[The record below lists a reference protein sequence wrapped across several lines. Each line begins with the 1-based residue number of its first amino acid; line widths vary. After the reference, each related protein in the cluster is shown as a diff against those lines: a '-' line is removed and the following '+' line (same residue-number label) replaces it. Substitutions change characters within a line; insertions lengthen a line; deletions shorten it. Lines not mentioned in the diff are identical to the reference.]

1 MPFRGNIKLV
11 EGVKMKRLTN
21 LTIPFFLICGFA
33 FCADDTFQG
42 NVVKKPYDPAVN
54 GNKGKPN
61 STQILYHGGPIMNL
75 SNSVYVIYY
84 GNFAPTTQPIIN
96 DFLVGLSGSSQYG
109 VNTTYGTPVTNTIP
123 SRFAFTPPKTSSTT
137 NPSGS
142 VYFDNY
148 SQGSSLGNKDI
159 PVIVAHA
166 INAGLA
172 ADQNGVYLLVTAP
185 DVKIAGFC
193 NSFCAYHTTSTSVV
207 NGLHIRYALIPDPT
221 QRCSGCNGGIAVYGD
236 VVTPNLD
243 MGADSMTDDIMH
255 ELSETVTD
263 PDLTAWFTQ
272 GGAENGDLCNYVYE
286 TSTFPAVYTVQRT
299 VNGTTY
305 TTHANAFLN
314 GRDFLVQFIWKNSG
328 AGFCS
333 PK

>member
-1 MPFRGNIKLV
+1 
-11 EGVKMKRLTN
+11 MKWLTN
-21 LTIPFFLICGFA
+21 LSIPFFLICSLA
-33 FCADDTFQG
+33 FCADDSFQG
-42 NVVKKPYDPAVN
+42 NVVKKPYDPTVN
-54 GNKGKPN
+54 SKRPQSN
-61 STQILYHGGPIMNL
+61 STQILYHGGPVMNL

-84 GNFAPTTQPIIN
+84 GSFASTTQPIIN

-109 VNTTYGTPVTNTIP
+109 VNTAYGTPVANTVP
-123 SRFAFTPPKTSSTT
+123 PRFAFTPPTKSSPTNPSGSVY

-148 SQGSSLGNKDI
+148 SQGSSLGSKDI

-166 INAGLA
+166 INAGVT
-172 ADQNGVYLLVTAP
+172 ADQNGVYLVVTAP

-193 NSFCAYHTTSTSVV
+193 NSFCAYHTTSTSIV
-207 NGLHIRYALIPDPT
+207 NGLHIRFALIPDPT

-263 PDLTAWFTQ
+263 PDLTAWYTQ

-286 TSTFPAVYTVQRT
+286 NGTFPAVYTVQRT

-305 TTHANAFLN
+305 ATHANAFLN
-314 GRDFLVQFIWKNSG
+314 GRDFLIQFIWKNSG
-328 AGFCS
+328 VGFCS